1 MHQLP
6 IHRGFALLQ
15 YLHFRMMIPLLLKSV
30 LVLPFVALFQSTAQA
45 QQNVIPQQGAVL
57 CAEIQPNVTATS
69 ITCDASG
76 APSLAI
82 ALGYDTRASPTM
94 GTAFGM
100 QTHAAGNISTA
111 IGYNTTAE
119 GRSSFTA
126 GANSR
131 TWNDPLVPG
140 GDSAGGAV
148 SMGLDTISRGD
159 WAFSLGKKAFA
170 NGYVSAAIGDGTI
183 AQTWGEIALGM
194 YNEINPNLTEAELR
208 NRSVIPVYDE
218 EDPVLRVGVGCSPS
232 YDVGGIGCPEEKR
245 VDALRIY
252 KSGRLY
258 LKNTDGET
266 VEDVLAELKS
276 LRSELEAVKEE
287 LAKIKVGTAATSGSL
302 RTAVGGITTM
312 VLLSLWATIVVI

>member
-1 MHQLP
+1 
-6 IHRGFALLQ
+6 
-15 YLHFRMMIPLLLKSV
+15 MIPLLLKSL
-30 LVLPFVALFQSTAQA
+30 LVSFALLLQSAQA
-45 QQNVIPQQGAVL
+45 QNVIPTQGAVI
-57 CAEIQPNVTATS
+57 CAEVQPNVTATA

-76 APSLAI
+76 PPSLSI
-82 ALGYDTRASPTM
+82 ALGYDTRASAVM

-100 QTHAAGNISTA
+100 QTHASGNISTA
-111 IGYNTTAE
+111 TGFNTTAA
-119 GRSSFTA
+119 GRTSFTA
-126 GANSR
+126 GSNSL

-148 SMGLDTISRGD
+148 SMGLDTVSRGD
-159 WAFSLGKKAFA
+159 WSFSLGKKGFA

-194 YNEINPNLTEAELR
+194 YNEINTNLTEQELR

-232 YDVGGIGCPEEKR
+232 YKVGGVGCPQEKR

-258 LKNTDGET
+258 LKNTEGET
-266 VEDVLAELKS
+266 VEDVLVELKS
-276 LRSELEAVKEE
+276 LRAELEAVKEE
-287 LAKIKVGTAATSGSL
+287 LAELKRATTSTSSRRAVAGKIFPS
-302 RTAVGGITTM
+302 TTM
-312 VLLSLWATIVVI
+312 LLSLWAFVVI